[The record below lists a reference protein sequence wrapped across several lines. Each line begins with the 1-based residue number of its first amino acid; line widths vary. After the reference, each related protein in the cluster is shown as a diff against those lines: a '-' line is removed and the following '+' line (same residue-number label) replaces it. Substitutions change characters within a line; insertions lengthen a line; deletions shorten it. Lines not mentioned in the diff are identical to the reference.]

1 MTTIAFDGKTLSSER
16 AIRSGNYSPNNDFK
30 KLHAL
35 DNGIVFVMCG
45 QLGAQRKIH
54 KVLKDIPKASASIS
68 YIENTLSKDILTG
81 VGLVVIVQ
89 SELYH
94 LYIDGES
101 DTGAVFVTHI
111 NYPVAF
117 GSGTDFAAGVL
128 ALGLSSKYAVLA
140 ATICDTGSGGNID
153 TYDLETGELYV
164 TDPLDMAHPVNFSEM
179 SSDFFQ
185 TFNVMRLTK

>member
-1 MTTIAFDGKTLSSER
+1 MTTIAFDGRTLSSER
-16 AIRSGNYSPNNDFK
+16 AIRSCNYAPSNDFK
-30 KLHAL
+30 KLHSL
-35 DNGIVFVMCG
+35 DNGIVFVMSG

-54 KVLKDIPKASASIS
+54 KVLKDIPSASATID
-68 YIENTLSKDILTG
+68 YIENTLNKKLLAG

-89 SELYH
+89 SKLYH
-94 LYIDGES
+94 LYIDEES
-101 DTGAVFVTHI
+101 DTGSVFVTHI
-111 NYPVAF
+111 DYPVAF
-117 GSGTDFAAGVL
+117 GSGTEFAAGVL
-128 ALGLSSKYAVLA
+128 AIGMSSNYAVLA

-164 TDPLDMAHPVNFSEM
+164 TDPRDMAHPINFSEM